1 MVKINFGGLN
11 FSYFASWLGQALSR
25 LDHSDLLPP
34 TGHSQCCT
42 HVVFAHGL
50 GLTMPGSKGRTGA
63 LSSLTN
69 QTNQEIEVQRGDFK
83 LSSALAYPISSVVHS
98 FNKYFL
104 ETYYVLSAGALQGMR
119 QQRAQLCIADMPC
132 GGAGGRDT
140 PLTSKSLRG

>member
-1 MVKINFGGLN
+1 MVEINFGALN
-11 FSYFASWLGQALSR
+11 FWYFAPWLGQALSQF
-25 LDHSDLLPP
+25 DHSDLLPP

-42 HVVFAHGL
+42 HVGFAHGL

-63 LSSLTN
+63 LISLTN

-83 LSSALAYPISSVVHS
+83 LSSALAYPIYSVVYS

-104 ETYYVLSAGALQGMR
+104 ETYYVLGAGALQGMR
-119 QQRAQLCIADMPC
+119 QQRALLRIADMSC

-140 PLTSKSLRG
+140 PSTSKSVKG